1 MARFVAALVLFASVP
16 SRAEPPVNAPPDG
29 FVALFNGRDFEGW
42 RGFAPDASPYKIE
55 AMSPQ
60 QREAWQARADR
71 DLHKHWR
78 VENGE
83 LVNDGRPPY
92 LATVKD
98 YSDFELLV
106 EWRIA
111 PGADSGIYLR
121 GTPQV
126 QIWDTT
132 EAGGKRLLGA
142 KHGSGSLWN
151 NRNTTNRALVHADRP
166 PGEWNAFR
174 ILMRG
179 DRVAVELNGRLVV
192 DDLPLENY
200 WSRDKPLPRR
210 GPIQLQTHGGEIR
223 WRNIFLRESPEN
235 KGQ

>member
-1 MARFVAALVLFASVP
+1 MPRLFASLMVFASLP
-16 SRAEPPVNAPPDG
+16 FHAEPPLIAPPDG
-29 FVALFNGRDFEGW
+29 FVALFNGRDLDGW
-42 RGFAPDASPYKIE
+42 RGFAPDASPYKLE
-55 AMSPQ
+55 AMAPEE
-60 QREAWQARADR
+60 REAWQARADR
-71 DLHKHWR
+71 DVPKHWR

-83 LVNDGRPPY
+83 FVNDGRPPY

-98 YSDFELLV
+98 YADFELLV
-106 EWRIA
+106 DWKIA

-132 EAGGKRLLGA
+132 PEGGKRFLGA

-151 NRNTTNRALVHADRP
+151 NKRSTNRALVHADNP

-179 DRVAVELNGRLVV
+179 DRVVVELNGRLVV

-200 WSRDKPLPRR
+200 WSREKPLPRR

-223 WRNIFLRESPEN
+223 WRNIFLRELAE
-235 KGQ
+235 GEGE